1 MLLIHRHHNI
11 IGWLIVN
18 KQLAIAGK
26 YQATRWKQN
35 IFAKSI
41 GVGILLIVVAKQ
53 LQCEQAN
60 QIYKNNADGYAAN
73 HKLTVT
79 IIFVDFQNKW

>member
-26 YQATRWKQN
+26 YQATRWKQD

-60 QIYKNNADGYAAN
+60 QIYKNDANGYAAN
-73 HKLTVT
+73 HKLPVT